1 MEATFNCCSPFLMF
15 SRSLRRKRLFAVDQ
29 RILSTSI
36 SLPGRSGN
44 VWTCILL
51 RSRYFGASSVS
62 DNPRSQ
68 WESLTKLFPVKPSQ
82 KARGPP
88 PLQIPLGRVSTR
100 RREAKGSIHPSRG
113 GVDVGWGCIN
123 CLSWGKTLK
132 ADLLPSGLAGC
143 SQRLAGLHL
152 VQESRIRHRRP
163 EGELHVSRGR
173 SPNKDAFPL

>member
-1 MEATFNCCSPFLMF
+1 MF
-15 SRSLRRKRLFAVDQ
+15 SRSLGRKRLFALDQ

-44 VWTCILL
+44 VWTWILL
-51 RSRYFGASSVS
+51 GSSVS

-68 WESLTKLFPVKPSQ
+68 WELLTKLFPVKQSQ

-123 CLSWGKTLK
+123 SLSWGKTLET
-132 ADLLPSGLAGC
+132 ASERFSWLQSEACWFTPRA
-143 SQRLAGLHL
+143 RM
-152 VQESRIRHRRP
+152 RIRHRRP

-173 SPNKDAFPL
+173 SPNMSRGSKMRCHCNFPLVGFFLFLSFSP